1 MSRIGIAL
9 GTVHD
14 RPFAEVAAFARTAEE
29 FGYEAIFV
37 PEAWGRD
44 AFVTL
49 GALARVTERIGL
61 GTGIVNV
68 YSRTPALLAMAAVT
82 LDEISGGRAILGLG
96 TSGQRVV
103 EGWHGVPMARP
114 LRRLREATEAVR
126 AIVSGSRRGYVG
138 ETLSIAP
145 GFGVTLAR
153 PRDRIPI
160 YHASLTPRGVR
171 QCAEVAD
178 GWLPYFASPDTLRVD
193 LASIE
198 DALRTAG
205 RERASFT
212 VAPLL
217 PVLVSDDD
225 AASRAVLRRQLAFY
239 IGGMGRFYR
248 ETVTRHGFGDTAE
261 EIRRLWD
268 AHEREAAAAA
278 VTDELLDAF
287 AIVGDAARCRARL
300 DEYRAAGADLPI
312 VALPGDVP
320 LADVERTVRALG
332 DAAAPGDAR
341 GR

>member
-14 RPFAEVAAFARTAEE
+14 RPFAEIAAFARTAEE
-29 FGYEAIFV
+29 CGYEAIFV

-49 GALARVTERIGL
+49 GALARVTERIAL

-114 LRRLREATEAVR
+114 LRRLREVTEAVR

-153 PRDRIPI
+153 ARDRVPI
-160 YHASLTPRGVR
+160 FHASLTPRGVR

-178 GWLPYFASPDTLRVD
+178 GWLPYFASPETLRAD
-193 LASIE
+193 LVVIE
-198 DALRTAG
+198 QVLRDSG

-225 AASRAVLRRQLAFY
+225 AAPRAVLRRHLAFY

-248 ETVTRHGFGDTAE
+248 ETVARHGFGDTAE

-268 AHEREAAAAA
+268 GRERDAAAAA

-287 AIVGDAARCRARL
+287 AIVGDAAHCRARL
-300 DEYRAAGADLPI
+300 DDYRAAGADLPI

-332 DAAAPGDAR
+332 ADG
-341 GR
+341 

>member
-9 GTVHD
+9 GAVHD
-14 RPFAEVAAFARTAEE
+14 RPFAEVAAFARTADEC
-29 FGYEAIFV
+29 GYEAIFV

-68 YSRTPALLAMAAVT
+68 YSRSPALLAMAAVT
-82 LDEISGGRAILGLG
+82 LDEISGGRAILGIG

-114 LRRLREATEAVR
+114 LRRLRETTEAVR
-126 AIVSGSRRGYVG
+126 AIVSGSRRGYNG
-138 ETLSIAP
+138 ETLRIAP
-145 GFGVTLAR
+145 GFAVTLAR

-160 YHASLTPRGVR
+160 YHASLTPRGIR

-178 GWLPYFASPDTLRVD
+178 GWLPYFASPDTLRAD
-193 LASIE
+193 LAVIE
-198 DALRTAG
+198 EALRVAG
-205 RERASFT
+205 HPRASFT
-212 VAPLL
+212 VAPYL
-217 PVLVSDDD
+217 PVIVSDDE
-225 AASRAVLRRQLAFY
+225 AAARSVLKRHLAFY

-248 ETVTRHGFGDTAE
+248 EAVARHGFGDVAE
-261 EIRRLWD
+261 DVRRLWETRQRD
-268 AHEREAAAAA
+268 AAADA

-287 AIVGDAARCRARL
+287 AVVGDAARCRARL
-300 DEYRAAGADLPI
+300 DDYRAAGADLPI
-312 VALPGDVP
+312 IALPGDVA

-332 DAAAPGDAR
+332 AV
-341 GR
+341 

>member
-14 RPFAEVAAFARTAEE
+14 RPFADVAAFARTAEE
-29 FGYEAIFV
+29 CGYEAMFV

-82 LDEISGGRAILGLG
+82 LDELSGGRAILGLG

-114 LRRLREATEAVR
+114 LRRLRETTEAVR
-126 AIVSGSRRGYVG
+126 GIVNGSRRGYTG
-138 ETLSIAP
+138 ETISVAP
-145 GFGVTLAR
+145 GFAVTLAR

-160 YHASLTPRGVR
+160 YHASLTPRAIK

-178 GWLPYFASPDTLRVD
+178 GWLPYFTSPKTLRADV
-193 LASIE
+193 AMIE
-198 DALRTAG
+198 ESLRDAG
-205 RERASFT
+205 RERSSFT
-212 VAPLL
+212 VAPFL
-217 PVLVSDDD
+217 PVLVTDDN
-225 AASRAVLRRQLAFY
+225 ASARAVLRRHLAFY

-248 ETVTRHGFGDTAE
+248 EAVTRHGFGDTAE
-261 EIRRLWD
+261 AVRRLWETR
-268 AHEREAAAAA
+268 ERDAAADA

-287 AIVGDAARCRARL
+287 AVFGDERRCRARL
-300 DEYRAAGADLPI
+300 DDYRAAGADLP
-312 VALPGDVP
+312 VLALPGDISV
-320 LADVERTVRALG
+320 ADAERTVRALG
-332 DAAAPGDAR
+332 EPAA
-341 GR
+341 

>member
-9 GTVHD
+9 GAVHD

-29 FGYEAIFV
+29 CGFEAIFV

-68 YSRTPALLAMAAVT
+68 YSRSPALLAMAALT

-114 LRRLREATEAVR
+114 LRRLRETTEAVR
-126 AIVSGSRRGYVG
+126 AIVGGSRRGYDG
-138 ETLSIAP
+138 ETVRIAP
-145 GFGVTLAR
+145 GFAVTLAR
-153 PRDRIPI
+153 PRGRIPI
-160 YHASLTPRGVR
+160 YHASLTPRGMR

-178 GWLPYFASPDTLRVD
+178 GWLPYFASPETLRAD
-193 LASIE
+193 LAVIQE
-198 DALRTAG
+198 TLRGAG
-205 RERASFT
+205 HTRASFT
-212 VAPLL
+212 AAPYL
-217 PVLVSDDD
+217 PVIVSDDE
-225 AASRAVLRRQLAFY
+225 AAARSVLKRHLAFY

-248 ETVTRHGFGDTAE
+248 ETIARHGFGEIAE
-261 EIRRLWD
+261 NVRRLWEARQRD
-268 AHEREAAAAA
+268 AAAES

-287 AIVGDAARCRARL
+287 AVVGNARRCRARI
-300 DEYRAAGADLPI
+300 DDYRAAGADLPI
-312 VALPGDVP
+312 IALPGDIA
-320 LADVERTVRALG
+320 LADAERTVRALG
-332 DAAAPGDAR
+332 A
-341 GR
+341 

>member
-29 FGYEAIFV
+29 CGYDAMFV

-82 LDEISGGRAILGLG
+82 LDELSGGRAILGLG
-96 TSGQRVV
+96 TSGQRVI

-114 LRRLREATEAVR
+114 LRRLRETTEAVR
-126 AIVSGSRRGYVG
+126 AMVGGSRRGYSG
-138 ETLSIAP
+138 ETISVSP
-145 GFGVTLAR
+145 GFAVTLVR

-160 YHASLTPRGVR
+160 YHASLTPRAIR

-178 GWLPYFASPDTLRVD
+178 GWLPYFTSPKTLRADV
-193 LASIE
+193 SMIE
-198 DALRTAG
+198 ESLHGAG

-212 VAPLL
+212 VAPFL
-217 PVLVSDDD
+217 PVLVTDDEES
-225 AASRAVLRRQLAFY
+225 ARAVLRRHLAFY

-248 ETVTRHGFGDTAE
+248 ETVTRHGFADTAE
-261 EIRRLWD
+261 AVRRSWE
-268 AHEREAAAAA
+268 ARERDAAAAA
-278 VTDELLDAF
+278 ITDELLDAF
-287 AIVGDAARCRARL
+287 AIVGDETRCRARL
-300 DEYRAAGADLPI
+300 DEYRAAGADVPVL
-312 VALPGDVP
+312 ALPGDVTV
-320 LADVERTVRALG
+320 ADAERTVRALG
-332 DAAAPGDAR
+332 EPR
-341 GR
+341 G

>member
-14 RPFAEVAAFARTAEE
+14 RPFDDVAAFARTAEE
-29 FGYEAIFV
+29 CGYEAMFV

-49 GALARVTERIGL
+49 GALARVTERIAL

-82 LDEISGGRAILGLG
+82 LDELSGGRAILGLG

-114 LRRLREATEAVR
+114 LRRLRETTEAVR
-126 AIVSGSRRGYVG
+126 AIVNGSRRGYTG
-138 ETLSIAP
+138 ETISVAP
-145 GFGVTLAR
+145 GFAIALTR

-160 YHASLTPRGVR
+160 YHASLTPRAIE

-178 GWLPYFASPDTLRVD
+178 GWLPYFASPTTLRADV
-193 LASIE
+193 AVIE
-198 DALRTAG
+198 ESLRAAD

-212 VAPLL
+212 VAPFL
-217 PVLVSDDD
+217 PVLVTDDD
-225 AASRAVLRRQLAFY
+225 ASARAVLRRHLAFY

-248 ETVTRHGFGDTAE
+248 EAVARHGFGDTAE
-261 EIRRLWD
+261 AIRRLWEMR
-268 AHEREAAAAA
+268 ERDAAADA

-287 AIVGDAARCRARL
+287 AIVGDEGRCRARL
-300 DEYRAAGADLPI
+300 DDYRAAGADLP
-312 VALPGDVP
+312 VLALPGDIS
-320 LADVERTVRALG
+320 ATDAERTVRALG
-332 DAAAPGDAR
+332 VPRA
-341 GR
+341 

>member
-9 GTVHD
+9 GAVHE
-14 RPFAEVAAFARTAEE
+14 RPFADVLAFARAAEAY
-29 FGYEAIFV
+29 GYEALFV

-49 GALARVTERIGL
+49 GALAGLTERINL

-82 LDEISGGRAILGLG
+82 LDELSGGRAVLGLG

-114 LRRLREATEAVR
+114 LRRLRETTEAVR
-126 AIVSGSRRGYVG
+126 AIVSGSRRGYTG
-138 ETLSIAP
+138 ETLSVAP
-145 GFGVTLAR
+145 GFALSIAR

-160 YHASLTPRGVR
+160 FHASLTPRAIQ

-178 GWLPYFASPDTLRVD
+178 GWLPYFASPETLRAD
-193 LASIE
+193 LSTIE
-198 DALRTAG
+198 ETLRGAG

-217 PVLVSDDD
+217 PILVTDDEP
-225 AASRAVLRRQLAFY
+225 AARAVIRRHLAFY

-248 ETVTRHGFGDTAE
+248 ETVARHGFADAAAE
-261 EIRRLWD
+261 VRRLWD
-268 AHEREAAAAA
+268 ARQRDAAADA
-278 VTDELLDAF
+278 VTDDLLDAF
-287 AIVGDAARCRARL
+287 AIVGDAAHCRAQL
-300 DEYRAAGADLPI
+300 DDYRAAGADLPI
-312 VALPGDVP
+312 VALPGDIT
-320 LADVERTVRALG
+320 LADAERTVRALG
-332 DAAAPGDAR
+332 ATGQ
-341 GR
+341 

>member
-14 RPFAEVAAFARTAEE
+14 RPFGEVAAFARTAEE
-29 FGYEAIFV
+29 CGYEAMFV

-103 EGWHGVPMARP
+103 EGWHGVPMTRP
-114 LRRLREATEAVR
+114 LLRLRETTEAVR
-126 AIVSGSRRGYVG
+126 AMVSGSRRGYSG
-138 ETLSIAP
+138 ETIRVAP
-145 GFGVTLAR
+145 GFAITLAR
-153 PRDRIPI
+153 PRQRIPI
-160 YHASLTPRGVR
+160 YHASLTPRAIR

-178 GWLPYFASPDTLRVD
+178 GWLPYFTSAESLRADVD
-193 LASIE
+193 LIE
-198 DALRTAG
+198 ESLRSAG

-212 VAPLL
+212 VAPFL
-217 PVLVSDDD
+217 PVLVTDDETV
-225 AASRAVLRRQLAFY
+225 ARAVLRRHLAFY

-248 ETVTRHGFGDTAE
+248 EAVARHGFSDTAE
-261 EIRRLWD
+261 AVRRLWD
-268 AHEREAAAAA
+268 ARDRDAAAAA
-278 VTDELLDAF
+278 ITDELLDAF
-287 AIVGDAARCRARL
+287 AIVGDAGRCRARL
-300 DEYRAAGADLPI
+300 DDYRAAGADLP
-312 VALPGDVP
+312 VLALPGDVSV
-320 LADVERTVRALG
+320 ADAERTVRALSES
-332 DAAAPGDAR
+332 AS
-341 GR
+341 